1 VRGLFSEIYIRI
13 RVRAVVI
20 EGLATVSSPKFLSH
34 HRKRCREMN
43 KMEFFLFLKVI
54 NFILIGV
61 LFFQFE

>member
-43 KMEFFLFLKVI
+43 KMEFFLFSHFKK
-54 NFILIGV
+54 
-61 LFFQFE
+61 